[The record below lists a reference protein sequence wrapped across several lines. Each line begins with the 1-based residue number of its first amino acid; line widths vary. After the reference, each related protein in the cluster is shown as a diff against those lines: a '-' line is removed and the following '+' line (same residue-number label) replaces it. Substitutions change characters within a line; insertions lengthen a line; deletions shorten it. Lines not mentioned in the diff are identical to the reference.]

1 MERKVRVAQ
10 YGAGKMSIYT
20 MRYVYEKGGEIVAA
34 IDINP
39 NVIGK
44 DIGEVM
50 GTENKGVKVES
61 VENAEKVLK
70 ETNPDIVIV
79 TTMSLI
85 KDVEDAL
92 TLCAKL
98 GLNAITTCEEAFF
111 PANSNPQITNKLDE
125 MAKKTNCTITGSGY
139 QDIYWG
145 QLISSIAGSTHKI
158 TKIKG
163 SSSYNVEDYGI
174 ALAQAHGS
182 GLSLEEFD
190 EQVAALDRI
199 SDEERNEMIN
209 KGEYLPSYMWNVNG
223 WLCAKLG
230 LTVKSQTQKTVPQT
244 YDKDIKSDTL
254 GMVVKAGT
262 ATGMSA
268 VVTTETEEGITLETQ
283 CIGKVY
289 STYDK
294 DIKSDTLGM
303 VVKAGTATGMSAVVT
318 TETEEG
324 ITLETQCIGKVYSE
338 EDFDKNEW
346 TIEGEPNTTLII
358 NRPSTVEL
366 TCASVVNRI
375 PDVINSKAGYVP
387 TEEMGELNYR
397 IKPLNEYVK

>member
-50 GTENKGVKVES
+50 GTENKGGKVET

-70 ETNPDIVIV
+70 ETHPDIVIV

-98 GLNAITTCEEAFF
+98 GINAITTCEEAFF

-125 MAKKTNCTITGSGY
+125 IAKTTNCTITGSGY

-289 STYDK
+289 S
-294 DIKSDTLGM
+294 
-303 VVKAGTATGMSAVVT
+303 
-318 TETEEG
+318 
-324 ITLETQCIGKVYSE
+324 E